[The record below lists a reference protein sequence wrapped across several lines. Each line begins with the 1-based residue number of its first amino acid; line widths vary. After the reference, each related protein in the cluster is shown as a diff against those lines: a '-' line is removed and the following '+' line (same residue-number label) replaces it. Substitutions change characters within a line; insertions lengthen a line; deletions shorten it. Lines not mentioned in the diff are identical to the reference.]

1 MTTPAPLTRS
11 LPAGPAPIEPAPP
24 PWRAPLIGAL
34 LIPPAALMGVYS
46 YTIVQAMHWSQQS
59 LKCGPIFLLFVL
71 TLGNLALRRLSRRL
85 ALNRAELVLIY
96 AMLVT
101 STAVGG
107 IGMVQFFVTGLPAPY
122 YYATGNNHW
131 REFFPY
137 IPAIL
142 TPHDH
147 DVISR
152 FFRGNASLY
161 DPAVLRD
168 WAIPVAAWTALIL
181 LVFVTTLS
189 LNTLLCRR
197 WIEGERLTFPLV
209 FLPLEMTR
217 GGGEVGF
224 WQDRRMWAGFLLAGL
239 LESVDYVNYLYP
251 AFPYVQVKAMR
262 LEPLLTERPWSGV
275 GTFAVAFYPFMIG
288 IAFLLTLD
296 VSFSCWFFY
305 LLVKAQ
311 MVLATALGSADADA
325 GPMAARPP
333 YTGEQGAG
341 AFLGVAL
348 LALWSARGDLRA
360 SLGSAFGVRSSVF
373 GLRNAPGPNTERVAW
388 LGLLGG
394 FAATVLFWNVLG
406 MSLWLSALFL
416 GLYLL
421 FLVTLTRIVAE
432 AGAGWHFA
440 PNFNP
445 HALIFSLFGQTGFGA
460 RDLTMLAY
468 TDWIDMDYRDHP
480 MPHQLEAMK
489 MGSAGAIG
497 TRRLVT
503 ALLLAAVLGQPAH
516 LLRVWRRH
524 GQVPT
529 LDHERRPGA
538 VPLAAGLAGQ
548 PSPAGFDLR
557 DRDRDRPGDSGGA
570 RPGPPAAL
578 RLAAPPAGLCDRQHQ
593 LDGLHVDAVP
603 DRLGDQG
610 AAAPLRRDA
619 ALPGGA
625 AVLPRPDPGRL
636 RGAGPLG
643 DLRRRHRAA
652 NVHGVPALGG
662 GISPLVRLLG
672 GGTWHRLW
680 IGLRLPFQGRAPGVR
695 SFGSSYPNR
704 MPSQRA
710 CADHGRRWPG
720 LSASDQAWGRLAAR

>member
-503 ALLLAAVLGQPAH
+503 ALLLAAVLGAVAAFWANLHIYYEYGAATAKSRPWITSVGQAPFRS
-516 LLRVWRRH
+516 LRVW
-524 GQVPT
+524 
-529 LDHERRPGA
+529 LDSPRPPDLTFVTGIGI
-538 VPLAAGLAGQ
+538 GLATV
-548 PSPAGFDLR
+548 
-557 DRDRDRPGDSGGA
+557 
-570 RPGPPAAL
+570 AAL
-578 RLAAPPAGLCDRQHQ
+578 GLARQRLSGWP
-593 LDGLHVDAVP
+593 LHPLGYAIANTNSMDYMWMPFLIAWVIKALLLRYGGM
-603 DRLGDQG
+603 RLY
-610 AAAPLRRDA
+610 RA
-619 ALPGGA
+619 ALPFFLG
-625 AVLPRPDPGRL
+625 LI
-636 RGAGPLG
+636 LG
-643 DLRRRHRAA
+643 DY
-652 NVHGVPALGG
+652 VVPALWA
-662 GISPLVRLLG
+662 I
-672 GGTWHRLW
+672 
-680 IGLRLPFQGRAPGVR
+680 
-695 SFGSSYPNR
+695 FG
-704 MPSQRA
+704 
-710 CADHGRRWPG
+710 
-720 LSASDQAWGRLAAR
+720 AATGQQMYMAFPH